1 MHTKN
6 PTLMSRS
13 AGETG
18 MALVTVILVTL
29 LCAALMVGFTSAI
42 VSDQRANGLDR
53 DQTQAYAVAHAGL
66 EKLTSD
72 LTALFRTDF
81 SPAAPQ
87 INTVAGVANRP
98 SITGFT
104 YTSPGGGSGYSIS
117 FIPDPNAGPNQGNP
131 YPEDPLG
138 SNISSGPY
146 QGFKGIITPYT
157 LTVTARGAGG
167 AEVRLRRTLQTVAIP
182 VFQFGMFS
190 ETDLAFH
197 AGDDFN
203 FGGRVHTNGNLYL
216 AQADGST
223 LTLSDRITAVGEII
237 RTHLPNDLPST
248 TGYNGTV
255 IVPTVIKT
263 PTNTTRALART
274 EGSLTGASGVPSNGP
289 ATAFWTTKNSSWD
302 SISTGTYKSNIRN
315 GKTGARR
322 LDLPLV
328 ADTDG
333 NGVPDAQP
341 IELIRRPPVND
352 PNFILQQR
360 YFWLASIR
368 IMLSDDIN
376 DIQNLPTVTQGAG
389 NQPVLLDPG
398 VDYTAGFAGAPV
410 AAMKVPLAASNGPGA
425 SGTIPANVH
434 RSTAGQPLIGGYI
447 KIELKRNDGTWINVT
462 QDVLALGIAG
472 KNIANIS
479 QNTLAN
485 RLNNAPAAANACQEV
500 NSNAIIRLQRVRDVP
515 AAAATPADNNARIA
529 GSCGYTVD
537 GTNAINGVSLNA
549 TDYWPNVLYDPREG
563 QTRDGLGT
571 TDLALGGV
579 MHYVELDMNNLRRY
593 ILGQIGANGN
603 QARNDNGFIVYF
615 SDRRN
620 NNNAAGNETA
630 EYGYEDT
637 VNPALAAGAPNG
649 ALDAGEDSNSNGALD
664 LYGQTAKSQNVP
676 LGTSVAACNPVAPLR
691 GIAPLDCSATVA
703 TLLTDGGMGGS
714 NLKQLV
720 ARANKAILFRRALKI
735 VNGGINGA
743 TNSIV
748 APGLTVASENPV
760 YIQGNFNATAAS
772 ANVEPN
778 VATSVLGDAVTL
790 LSNGWNDIRS
800 FNAPSD
806 STARAA
812 STTGYRVA
820 IVTGKTRA
828 FPKPGFASASF
839 GSDGGAHNFVRLL
852 EDWSNAANPT
862 LRYRGSFVSFFYSRQ
877 ANGSFKCC
885 LGDTYLRGNRD
896 WTFDDDFLLPAL
908 LPPGTPMFRDVNT
921 LTFRQILRPNE
932 Q

>member
-1 MHTKN
+1 MDTKK
-6 PTLMSRS
+6 PTPTGRS

-18 MALVTVILVTL
+18 MALITVILVTL

-72 LTALFRTDF
+72 LTALFRSDF
-81 SPAAPQ
+81 SPAAAQ

-203 FGGRVHTNGNLYL
+203 FGGRVHSNGNLYL
-216 AQADGST
+216 AQADSST

-237 RTHLPNDLPST
+237 RTHLPNDLPTT

-255 IVPTVIKT
+255 LVPTVIKT
-263 PTNTTRALART
+263 PTTTTLALARNQ
-274 EGSLTGASGVPSNGP
+274 GSLTGATGVPSNGP
-289 ATAFWTTKNSSWD
+289 TTAFWTTKNSSWD

-315 GKTGARR
+315 GRTGARR

-352 PNFILQQR
+352 LNFILQQR

-389 NQPVLLDPG
+389 NQPVLLDG
-398 VDYTAGFAGAPV
+398 TVDYTAGFAGAP
-410 AAMKVPLAASNGPGA
+410 AAAWKTPLALSAGTGA

-447 KIELKRNDGTWINVT
+447 KIELKRNDGTWIDVT
-462 QDVLALGIAG
+462 KDILSLGISGRNLAD
-472 KNIANIS
+472 IS
-479 QNTLAN
+479 NATLAS
-485 RLNNAPAAANACQEV
+485 RLNLAPAAPNCPEMNPNAV
-500 NSNAIIRLQRVRDVP
+500 IRLQRVRDVP
-515 AAAATPADNNARIA
+515 AAAQTTINSALKV
-529 GSCGYTVD
+529 GQSCGYTVD
-537 GTNAINGVSLNA
+537 GAGVQNGVSLNA

-563 QTRDGLGT
+563 QTRDGLTT
-571 TDLALGGV
+571 TDMELGGV

-593 ILGQIGANGN
+593 ILGQIGTLGN

-620 NNNAAGNETA
+620 NNNDAGNETS
-630 EYGYEDT
+630 EYGFEDT
-637 VNPALAAGAPNG
+637 VNPALAPGAANNV
-649 ALDAGEDSNSNGALD
+649 LDTGEDANGNGVLD
-664 LYGQTAKSQNVP
+664 VYGATAKSQNVP
-676 LGTSVAACNPVAPLR
+676 LGTSLAVCNPALPLR
-691 GIAPLDCSATVA
+691 GIAPLDCAATVNTVLTDANMGSAT
-703 TLLTDGGMGGS
+703 
-714 NLKQLV
+714 LKQLV
-720 ARANKAILFRRALKI
+720 LRANKAILFRRALKI

-743 TNSIV
+743 VNSIV

-790 LSNGWNDIRS
+790 LSNNWSDIRS
-800 FNAPSD
+800 FNAPSA
-806 STARAA
+806 SASRAA
-812 STTGYRVA
+812 ATTGFRVA

-852 EDWSNAANPT
+852 EDWDTPSAT

-877 ANGSFKCC
+877 ATGSFKCC
-885 LGDTYLRGNRD
+885 SGDTYVRGTRD